1 MMKWV
6 IRGLLAVG
14 VIAVL
19 GTVSSYL
26 FVDRELNRMYGAFV
40 DVAEPELEAEAA
52 ETYALANVNVLAPK
66 ADRFIPGQSVI
77 VEDGLIRTVGAGD
90 VPEGIRAV
98 DGQGMYLVPGFTDSH
113 VHLWESAN
121 DLLLYVAN
129 GVTQVREMNGQPNNL
144 AWKREI
150 EEGRIGPEIFVV
162 APQFATFVGFEGVM
176 VGWTQRKTIVR
187 NRKDV
192 ERAVAAFKAAGY
204 DALKSSSF
212 LSRENYD
219 QLSEVAA
226 EAGMPLVGHI
236 PVATDLDAVWRGNAS
251 EIAHIEEL
259 VKQLDKEFGGYGPDE
274 AGAFLEFVRERSDD
288 VAQNLVRE
296 GIMVTSTLDLVD
308 SFHRQKSQLKEELQA
323 AELEYENPGIAEGTV
338 IASRGMGWL
347 PEVNIYRWPEGMDER
362 RQARSL
368 IYWKAYAEAQHIL
381 LDAMLAHG
389 VDILAGTDANVPVM
403 VPGFSLHDELQAMNA
418 AGMSSSEVL
427 ASATVKPAAFM
438 ASNTGEISA
447 GRKAHL
453 VLLRDNPLEDISAT
467 REIEMVMLGTRVFDR
482 ADLDAMLQSVADANA
497 ASRKVALAAE

>member
-40 DVAEPELEAEAA
+40 EVAEPELEAEAA
-52 ETYALANVNVLAPK
+52 ETYALVNVSVLAPEV
-66 ADRFIPGQSVI
+66 DRFIPDQSVI
-77 VEDGLIRTVGAGD
+77 VESGLIRSVGAGE
-90 VPEGIRAV
+90 VPQGIRAI
-98 DGQGMYLVPGFTDSH
+98 DGEGMYLVPGFTDSH

-150 EEGRIGPEIFVV
+150 EEGRVGPEIFVV

-187 NRKDV
+187 NRK
-192 ERAVAAFKAAGY
+192 EIEQAVADFQAAGY
-204 DALKSSSF
+204 DAVKSSSY

-236 PVATDLDAVWRGNAS
+236 PMATDLDAVWRGSAS

-288 VAQNLVRE
+288 VATHLVQE
-296 GIMVTSTLDLVD
+296 GIMVTSTMSLVD
-308 SFHRQKSQLKEELQA
+308 SFHRQKSHLKDMLQA

-338 IASRGMGWL
+338 ITSRGMGWL
-347 PEVNIYRWPEGMDER
+347 PEVNIYRWPEGMDAR

-381 LDAMLAHG
+381 FEAMLAHG

-403 VPGFSLHDELQAMNA
+403 VPGFSFHDELEAINE
-418 AGMSSSEVL
+418 AGMSPAEVL
-427 ASATVKPAAFM
+427 ASATVTPAAFM
-438 ASNTGEISA
+438 GSNTGEISA
-447 GRKAHL
+447 GRKANM
-453 VLLRDNPLEDISAT
+453 VLLRGNPLEDISAT
-467 REIEMVMLGTRVFDR
+467 RDIEMVTLGSRVFDR
-482 ADLDAMLQSVADANA
+482 EDLDAILQSVADANDE
-497 ASRKVALAAE
+497 SRKVALAEK